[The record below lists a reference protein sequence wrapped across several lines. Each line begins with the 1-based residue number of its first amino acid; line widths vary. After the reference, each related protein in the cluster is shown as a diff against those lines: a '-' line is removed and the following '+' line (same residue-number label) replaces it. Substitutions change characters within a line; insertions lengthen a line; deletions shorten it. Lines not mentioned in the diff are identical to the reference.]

1 MFELFENL
9 IRKQDYFGAG
19 TILSLLGSMLAP
31 PKDPK
36 PPGFYNSQVRVIP
49 GEGCLHVFVVCDD
62 RKTFDDLPG
71 SEPSYTDNDSVRL
84 YSKVLDLAPVTHR
97 VRDVITIHIIYT
109 SDIEVVPLQGFE
121 EFEQEE
127 MSSWSH

>member
-19 TILSLLGSMLAP
+19 TILSLVGSMLAP
-31 PKDPK
+31 PQDPK

-49 GEGCLHVFVVCDD
+49 GEGCLHVFVLCDD

-71 SEPSYTDNDSVRL
+71 SEATFSDSEDVRL
-84 YSKVLDLAPVTHR
+84 YSKVLDLTPVTHR
-97 VRDVITIHIIYT
+97 VRDVITVHIIYT
-109 SDIEVVPLQGFE
+109 TDILAARLESFEDLEDPEVA
-121 EFEQEE
+121 
-127 MSSWSH
+127 SWSH